1 MINNKKHMALTV
13 FMITGGYH
21 YDSWRRAG
29 SRAEELGYLD
39 LVVDMAK
46 KAEAAKLDGIFFGDT
61 VTAGRVP
68 GVDPT
73 VAGHY
78 EPLTTLSALA
88 AVTSRIGL
96 IGTASTTFSEP
107 YNVARQ
113 FSGLDSLSGGRAGW
127 NVVTSA
133 MGNENY
139 GMDEMPAPAD
149 RYARATEFVD
159 VVTKLWDSW
168 SDDAVIVDREGGRW
182 GDPEAIR
189 RIDHRG
195 EYYKVA
201 GPINM
206 RRSPQGHPVLVQ
218 AGSSGDGMRLG
229 ASIADLIYTA
239 QPDLKLSQ
247 KFYDQFKAAVELAGR
262 RPDAV
267 KILPG
272 IVPIIGRTEKEGQ
285 ELAAELGRLVNMDT
299 GRTIMEQRLDMSL
312 ADIDLDEQIPAE
324 RFNLE
329 SSRSS
334 RQRTEIFMRLSVE
347 RGYTLRELIIENAR
361 GHGHGWVV
369 GSASQAADR
378 MVEWFESG
386 ACDGFSL
393 NSPYIPGGLD
403 DICDLLIPELQ
414 ERGYFREEYEGTT
427 LREHLGLERPGAW
440 DVKADEEHPASVG

>member
-1 MINNKKHMALTV
+1 MALTV

-21 YDSWRRAG
+21 YDSWRRQG

-39 LVVDMAK
+39 LVVEMAQ

-61 VTAGRVP
+61 VTAGKYP
-68 GVDPT
+68 GMDPT

-88 AVTSRIGL
+88 AVTKRIGL
-96 IGTASTTFSEP
+96 IGTASTTFNAP

-127 NVVTSA
+127 NIVTSS

-139 GMDEMPAPAD
+139 GMVEMPSPEQ
-149 RYARATEFVD
+149 RYQMATEFVE
-159 VVTKLWDSW
+159 VVAKLWDSW
-168 SDDAVIVDREGGRW
+168 ADDAVAVDRERGWW
-182 GDPEAIR
+182 GDPERIR
-189 RIDHRG
+189 AIDHEG
-195 EYYKVA
+195 EYYSVA

-206 RRSPQGHPVLVQ
+206 RRSPQGRPVMVQ
-218 AGSSGDGMRLG
+218 AGSSVDGMRLG
-229 ASIADLIYTA
+229 AAVGDAIYTA
-239 QPDLKLSQ
+239 QPDRGKAQ
-247 KFYDQFKAAVELAGR
+247 QFYAEFKDRVKDNGRDPDQ
-262 RPDAV
+262 V

-285 ELAAELGRLVNMDT
+285 ELAAELGSLVNMDT
-299 GRTIMEQRLDMSL
+299 GRRTMEQRLDTKL
-312 ADIDLDEQIPAE
+312 DDIDLDESIPAD

-329 SSRSS
+329 SSRAS
-334 RQRTEIFMRLSVE
+334 RQRTEIFKRLSVE
-347 RGYTLRELIIENAR
+347 QGYTLRQLIVENAR
-361 GHGHGWVV
+361 GHGHGWIV

-378 MVEWFESG
+378 MVEWFESR

-414 ERGYFREEYEGTT
+414 ERGYFRDEYEGST
-427 LREHLGLERPGAW
+427 LREHLGIDRPGAW
-440 DVKADEEHPASVG
+440 DTAASMASHA

>member
-1 MINNKKHMALTV
+1 MTTNKKHMALTV

-21 YDSWRRAG
+21 YDSWRRPG

-39 LVVDMAK
+39 LVVDMAR

-61 VTAGRVP
+61 VTAGKVP

-88 AVTSRIGL
+88 SVTKRIGL

-107 YNVARQ
+107 FNVARQ
-113 FSGLDSLSGGRAGW
+113 FSGLDSLSAGRAGW
-127 NVVTSA
+127 NVVTSSL
-133 MGNENY
+133 GNENY
-139 GMDEMPAPAD
+139 GMEQMPSPAE
-149 RYARATEFVD
+149 RYARATEFVE

-168 SDDAVIVDREGGRW
+168 ADDAVVVDRDGGSW
-182 GDPEAIR
+182 GDPERIR
-189 RIDHRG
+189 RIEHQG
-195 EYYKVA
+195 SFFEVA

-206 RRSPQGHPVLVQ
+206 RRSPQGRPVLVQ

-229 ASIADLIYTA
+229 AAIADMIYTA
-239 QPDLKLSQ
+239 QPDMVLAQ
-247 KFYDQFKAAVELAGR
+247 KFYDEFKDAVRRAGR
-262 RPDAV
+262 SPEAV

-285 ELAAELGRLVNMDT
+285 EIAAELANLVNMDA

-329 SSRSS
+329 SARSS
-334 RQRTEIFMRLSVE
+334 RQRTEIFKRLSVDQ
-347 RGYTLRELIIENAR
+347 GYTLRDLIVENAR
-361 GHGHGWVV
+361 GHGHGWIV

-378 MVEWFESG
+378 MVRWFESG

-403 DICDLLIPELQ
+403 DICELLIPELQ
-414 ERGYFREEYEGTT
+414 ERGYFRTEYEGNT

-440 DVKADEEHPASVG
+440 DSSSHREDAVLG